1 MSQTIRL
8 HDKHFTPY
16 LEHVDILAGIER
28 LAEDINSRYS
38 GRVPLVISVLNGAF
52 RFTADLVTFL
62 EIPIEIAFV
71 QIASYAGTSSTG
83 EVNIIRGVD
92 IPVRDRDLILLE
104 DIVDSGRTLHHFCS
118 YLEKE
123 QPRSIRIY
131 SLLRKPDVVQF
142 TLPETTVAFDIPDRF
157 VVGYGLDYDGL
168 GRDLNDI
175 YQLANS

>member
-1 MSQTIRL
+1 MSQSVRL
-8 HDKHFTPY
+8 HDKSFVPY
-16 LEHVDILAGIER
+16 LEHIDILAGIER
-28 LAEDINSRYS
+28 LAENINSRYPET
-38 GRVPLVISVLNGAF
+38 VPLLISVLNGAF

-71 QIASYAGTSSTG
+71 QIASYAGTTSTG

-92 IPVRDRDLILLE
+92 VPVHGRDLILLE
-104 DIVDSGRTLHHFCS
+104 DIIDSGRTLHHFCS
-118 YLEKE
+118 FLEKDH
-123 QPRSIRIY
+123 PRSIRVY
-131 SLLRKPDVVQF
+131 ALLRKPDVVQF
-142 TLPETTVAFDIPDRF
+142 TLPETKVAFDIPDRF